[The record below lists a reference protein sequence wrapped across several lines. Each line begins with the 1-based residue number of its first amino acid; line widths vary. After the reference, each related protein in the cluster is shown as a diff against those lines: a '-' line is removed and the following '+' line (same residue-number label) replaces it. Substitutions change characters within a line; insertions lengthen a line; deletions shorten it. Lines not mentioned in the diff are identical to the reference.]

1 MLKLARGLSLLFLC
15 LAPIPGSAAA
25 RAAHRPVVVELYT
38 SQGCGACTKAN
49 ALIADLAG
57 RRDVLALTFPVDY
70 WDYLGWKD
78 TFAKPEFS
86 TRQRAYMRAAGQ
98 REVFTPQVV
107 VDGRPQPDKSAVE
120 KAPTLVRAALRDE
133 SPEPQMQLSGSRV
146 RVGSG
151 RAPHGGADVWLVRYE
166 AQPQETEVKDGENR
180 GVTVVYRNVV
190 VGLQRLGTWSGRP
203 RAYAL
208 PKAAAR
214 KGDGDRKTA
223 ILLQARSSG
232 RILGV
237 LKP

>member
-1 MLKLARGLSLLFLC
+1 MLKLAGRLALLLLC
-15 LAPIPGSAAA
+15 LAPIAGSAAA
-25 RAAHRPVVVELYT
+25 RAARRPVVVELYT

-78 TFAKPEFS
+78 TFAKPEFT
-86 TRQRAYMRAAGQ
+86 TRQRAYMKAAHQ

-107 VDGRPQPDKSAVE
+107 VDGRPQPDQSAVG
-120 KAPTLVRAALRDE
+120 KAAALVRSALRE
-133 SPEPQMQLSGSRV
+133 EPPAPQMQLSRGRV

-151 RAPHGGADVWLVRYE
+151 AAPRGGADVWLVRYE

-180 GVTVVYRNVV
+180 GVMVIYRNVV
-190 VGLQRLGTWSGRP
+190 VGLTRLGSWTGRP

-208 PKAAAR
+208 PKIPR
-214 KGDGDRKTA
+214 DDGQKIA
-223 ILLQARSSG
+223 VLLQAKGGG